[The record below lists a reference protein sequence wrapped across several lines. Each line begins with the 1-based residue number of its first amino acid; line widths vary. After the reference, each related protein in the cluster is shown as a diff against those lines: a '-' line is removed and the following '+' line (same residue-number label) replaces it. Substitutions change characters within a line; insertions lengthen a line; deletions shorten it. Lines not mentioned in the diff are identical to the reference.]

1 MRGELNSTGDVHGAR
16 AAGSVLLCVCLSLLV
31 WGMLAAGSALAAPL
45 SPSSP
50 LYNPGGSPIVNGNPD
65 VVAEYKGTIVENFE
79 NPPIQGS
86 LASSYRKAEL
96 KWDETVAGPVDQIEY
111 TGVYGKSA
119 IHWHVNSLSGQV
131 TQKGTEDDGKPFGC
145 EGKFTPTSTDGG
157 EGGISVPAETPGH
170 PAGGGDPATNS
181 DYSVRPPFGL
191 PASLVSS
198 SGPAGPVP
206 TCATSAWNTTLGDSA
221 WGDAVAFASEE
232 PAVGTEWGDTVYP
245 TVYFPPGGGHT
256 QSLPFKYICAP
267 PKCGPESGTSG
278 KAGLVSATI
287 ESSIT
292 FSSPGLSSGSP
303 TTKKTTPGKRAEGKP
318 PNPVTCPRG
327 SKPTCQDKKLAQEDL
342 KGLLGNLANQCA
354 IAGLGSGL
362 IVAGLAAPE
371 SGVAVVLAAAG
382 PTGAEIFA
390 LAGPTC
396 ALLIKRAYDD
406 AKIIEDPP
414 IGHLDRLARPAKTR
428 GAGAGLPSCTPHAAA
443 IHSFCESLRT
453 EAAHYL
459 SALRRTVAIDA
470 ALLITVDRVT
480 GAARAHRGSALRAQV
495 SHATSLRSR
504 FRAAASA
511 ERAAARAIAKL
522 ISAEGL
528 ELNLTAAQT
537 DAGIAKVLAALA
549 RRHVSRRGLE
559 HLTGAPVPAG
569 PTSVLGVLAG

>member
-1 MRGELNSTGDVHGAR
+1 MQG
-16 AAGSVLLCVCLSLLV
+16 
-31 WGMLAAGSALAAPL
+31 APL
-45 SPSSP
+45 SPTSP
-50 LYNPGGSPIVNGNPD
+50 LYSPGGSPIVNGNPD
-65 VVAEYKGTIVENFE
+65 IVADYKGTIVENFE

-86 LASSYRKAEL
+86 SASNYRKAEL

-119 IHWHVNSLSGQV
+119 IHWHVNSLTGQV
-131 TQKGTEDDGKPFGC
+131 IQKGTEDDGKTFGC

-157 EGGISVPAETPGH
+157 EGGVSVPAETPGH

-181 DYSVRPPFGL
+181 DYSVQPPFGL

-198 SGPAGPVP
+198 SAPAGLAA
-206 TCATSAWNTTLGDSA
+206 CATSAWNTTLGDSA

-232 PAVGTEWGDTVYP
+232 ATVGTEWGDTVYP

-256 QSLPFKYICAP
+256 QSLPFKYVCAP
-267 PKCGPESGTSG
+267 PKCGTESGTAG

-292 FSSPGLSSGSP
+292 FSSPGLSSGGP
-303 TTKKTTPGKRAEGKP
+303 RTKKRTPPKSAEGKP

-342 KGLLGNLANQCA
+342 KGLLPNLANQCA

-414 IGHLDRLARPAKTR
+414 IGHLDRLAQPATIHS
-428 GAGAGLPSCTPHAAA
+428 AGAGLPACTPYAAT
-443 IHSFCESLRT
+443 IHSFCESLRRK
-453 EAAHYL
+453 AAHYL
-459 SALRRTVAIDA
+459 SALRHTSAIDA
-470 ALLITVDRVT
+470 ALLTTVDRVT
-480 GAARAHRGSALRAQV
+480 GAARAHRPSALRAQV
-495 SHATSLRSR
+495 RHATSLRSR
-504 FRAAASA
+504 FRAAVST
-511 ERAAARAIAKL
+511 ERTAARAIARL
-522 ISAEGL
+522 VSAEGL
-528 ELNLTAAQT
+528 ELNLTAVQT
-537 DAGIAKVLAALA
+537 DAGIAKALAALA
-549 RRHVSRRGLE
+549 RRHVSRQWLE
-559 HLTGAPVPAG
+559 HLTGAQVPAG
-569 PTSVLGVLAG
+569 PTSVLGALAG